1 MHRLTVL
8 CEDQQAAQ
16 VQEIADQ
23 YGVTEQEVIRQ
34 LIDVGLDH
42 AERPV
47 IVEESEPE
55 VDG

>member
-1 MHRLTVL
+1 MYRLTVL
-8 CEDQQAAQ
+8 CEDQQADR

-23 YGVTEQEVIRQ
+23 YGVTKQEVVRQ

-47 IVEESEPE
+47 IVEESDPEP
-55 VDG
+55 DG